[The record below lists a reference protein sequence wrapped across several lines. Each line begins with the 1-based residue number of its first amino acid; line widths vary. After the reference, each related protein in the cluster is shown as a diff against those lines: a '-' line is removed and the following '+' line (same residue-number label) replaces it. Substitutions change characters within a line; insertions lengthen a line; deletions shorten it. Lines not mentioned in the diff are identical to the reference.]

1 MIAGPADPPT
11 PRPPDVEPD
20 VDVVRLPA
28 EVDLQ
33 TAPAVRDA
41 LMASLNRCPHLVVDA
56 TGVSFMDSSG
66 INALVR
72 AKERAD
78 RLDGSLHVVATTRP
92 VQRVLAV
99 TQLERVLGVV
109 PTVDEARRC
118 VSAPESAHSCQPTDP
133 DV

>member
-1 MIAGPADPPT
+1 MSTSQAPGVD
-11 PRPPDVEPD
+11 PDVGPQVEIIN
-20 VDVVRLPA
+20 LPS

-56 TGVSFMDSSG
+56 TSVSFMDSSG

-92 VQRVLAV
+92 GLRVLAV

-109 PTVDEARRC
+109 PTVSDAVRC
-118 VSAPESAHSCQPTDP
+118 VSTPEPMHSCQPTD
-133 DV
+133 DNV